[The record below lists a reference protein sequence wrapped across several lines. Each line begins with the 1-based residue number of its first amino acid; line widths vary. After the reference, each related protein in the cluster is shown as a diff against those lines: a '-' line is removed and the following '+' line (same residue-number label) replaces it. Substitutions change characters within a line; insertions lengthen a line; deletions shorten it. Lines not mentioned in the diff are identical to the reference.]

1 MGIKQLLL
9 ECEKK
14 EARNRSLIN
23 ELKTMVGHYRVLAD
37 LSPDCILIIDREL
50 LIRYVNATAARYLG
64 EEPARIFGEPFTRF
78 FPPAT
83 HRALSR
89 HLRQVFGSGI
99 AVTST
104 DKVAFPHIR
113 LYLNTKWVP
122 LRDGYGNI
130 TAVLSISREMAG
142 SEKESVAPDREASG
156 YNSHLLSNREKQI
169 LGLIA
174 DGMTNKEIAG
184 RLFISAK
191 TVETHRTR
199 MMKKLDAHNAPGLIR
214 KSRESGFLE

>member
-9 ECEKK
+9 ECEKN
-14 EARNRSLIN
+14 EARNRSLIE
-23 ELKTMVGHYRVLAD
+23 ELKSTIEHYRVLAD

-50 LIRYVNATAARYLG
+50 LVRYMNATASRYLG
-64 EEPARIFGEPFTRF
+64 KDPDQIFGKPFTRF

-83 HRALSR
+83 HRALTR

-104 DKVAFPHIR
+104 DKVSFPHIQ
-113 LYLNTKWVP
+113 LFLNTKWVP
-122 LRDGYGNI
+122 LRDGDGNI
-130 TAVLSISREMAG
+130 TAVLCISREMTGPEKASAMPLREVAG
-142 SEKESVAPDREASG
+142 SD
-156 YNSHLLSNREKQI
+156 SHLLSNREKQV
-169 LGLIA
+169 LRLIA
-174 DGMTNKEIAG
+174 DGLKNKDIAE

-199 MMKKLDAHNAPGLIR
+199 MMKKLDAHNAPDLIR
-214 KSRESGFLE
+214 KSRESGLIE